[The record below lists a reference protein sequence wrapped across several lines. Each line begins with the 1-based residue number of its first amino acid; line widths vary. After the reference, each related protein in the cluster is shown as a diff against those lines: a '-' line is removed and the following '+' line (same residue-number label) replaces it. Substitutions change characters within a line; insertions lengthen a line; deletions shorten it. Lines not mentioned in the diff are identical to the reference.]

1 MDKVKPGIRDMKDDY
16 QEVTKLMGGWCNGK
30 KALKLTN
37 HTVLNLGSKEILDP
51 NNKRNIH

>member
-1 MDKVKPGIRDMKDDY
+1 MDMKKLHKIVTGERKDGKVKPGVRDMGDDY

-37 HTVLNLGSKEILDP
+37 HTKS
-51 NNKRNIH
+51 